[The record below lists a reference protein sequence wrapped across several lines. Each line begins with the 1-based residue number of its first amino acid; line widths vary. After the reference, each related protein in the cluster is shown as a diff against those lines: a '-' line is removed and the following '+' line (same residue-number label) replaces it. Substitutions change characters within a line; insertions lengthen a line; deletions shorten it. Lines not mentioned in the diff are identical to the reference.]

1 MLKKIKWTLLG
12 LIAIVIIIGSYVI
25 SLVRYAEGEVVN
37 LENYTASIL
46 ALPEV
51 ESINSIHRFNG
62 LESYIVASVVHEGGQ
77 DVYFF
82 VRDVQV
88 QHYFFADDL
97 INEEEAN
104 AIAHSLT
111 SNGEIIKTQLGILE
125 GVEFFEDQ
133 TDDDDEEEE
142 KGMPIFEV
150 QIAVEDAIYYIVINA
165 LTSEVILNF
174 PAWE

>member
-12 LIAIVIIIGSYVI
+12 LVAILIIIGTYVI
-25 SLVRYAEGEVVN
+25 SLVRYAEGEVAT

-46 ALPEV
+46 AMEEV
-51 ESINSIHRFNG
+51 ESLNSIHRFNG

-88 QHYFFADDL
+88 QYYFFAEEL
-97 INEEEAN
+97 IDEEEAN
-104 AIAHSLT
+104 AIAQNLME
-111 SNGEIIKTQLGILE
+111 NGMIINTQLGILE
-125 GVEFFEDQ
+125 GVLEDEIA
-133 TDDDDEEEE
+133 DDEESA
-142 KGMPIFEV
+142 MPIFEV
-150 QIAVEDAIYYIVINA
+150 QIEDEDAVYYIVINA
-165 LTSEVILNF
+165 QTSEVVLNF